1 MTGHRV
7 LALSAAKEPRNV
19 ITEQLPLVLSASL
32 LNPLKAPTGFNP
44 SPTHMHPLQNQT
56 SHCPP
61 RLGTTVF
68 ACLLLS
74 LVSAVFSTSMHAT
87 EPPSPRNIL
96 FIAVDDL
103 NDWVG
108 ALGGHP
114 QAVTPNMDK
123 LAQRGLLFT
132 NAHCTAPGCNASRT
146 SLLMGLRPSTTGI
159 YQNAHD
165 WRNTSLVDSAVHLP
179 KHFKNSGYETLG
191 AGKLFHAHT
200 FFDPKYLTGFSDST
214 AWDDYFPSLTQQMPA
229 EAMPEK
235 WPVNSNKKFYGGHFD
250 WSPLQI
256 KTSEM
261 ADAKVVAWAKQQLS
275 KKHERPLFLSVG
287 IYRPHVPWYAPQ
299 KYFDRFPLESIQ
311 LPKHLDQDIEDLPEA
326 AQKMTK
332 SEWHQWIVAND
343 QWKSAVQGYLASL
356 SFADDMVGELLNA
369 LDEGPLADNTTV
381 ILWGDHG
388 YHLGEK
394 QHWEKF
400 ALWENTTHV
409 PLIVV
414 SPEHTKPN
422 TKCDTPVSLLD
433 LYPTLIELCELQSPP
448 QKLEG
453 KSFVNLL
460 KNPTADSD
468 RVAITTQGQNNH
480 AVRSRHHRY
489 IQYADGTEELYDHK
503 NDPHEW
509 TNLATDKRYAE
520 VIKNLADSIPTVN
533 EAPLLPP
540 KKSDTN

>member
-1 MTGHRV
+1 MTSP
-7 LALSAAKEPRNV
+7 LANASYCQSKVTVTILAW
-19 ITEQLPLVLSASL
+19 TLPLLSFTTFSSNSEA
-32 LNPLKAPTGFNP
+32 NGPPLR
-44 SPTHMHPLQNQT
+44 Q
-56 SHCPP
+56 
-61 RLGTTVF
+61 
-68 ACLLLS
+68 
-74 LVSAVFSTSMHAT
+74 
-87 EPPSPRNIL
+87 NIL
-96 FIAVDDL
+96 FIAIDDL

-114 QAVTPNMDK
+114 QALTPNMDK
-123 LAQRGLLFT
+123 LAERGLLFT

-165 WRNTSLVDSAVHLP
+165 WRTTELVDTAVHLP
-179 KHFKNSGYETLG
+179 KHFKNSGYKTLG

-200 FFDPKYLTGFSDST
+200 FFDPKYLSGFSDAK

-229 EAMPEK
+229 EAVPEK
-235 WPVNSNKKFYGGHFD
+235 WPVNSSKKFYGGHFD

-261 ADAKVVAWAKQQLS
+261 ADAKVVSWAKQQLA
-275 KKHERPLFLSVG
+275 KQHEKPLFLSVG

-299 KYFDRFPLESIQ
+299 EYFDRFPLDSIQ
-311 LPKHLDQDIEDLPEA
+311 LPKHLANDVQDLPDA
-326 AQKMTK
+326 AQNLTK
-332 SEWHQWIVAND
+332 KEWHRWIVAN
-343 QWKSAVQGYLASL
+343 QEWKKAVQGYLASL
-356 SFADDMVGELLNA
+356 AFADDMVGELLTA

-414 SPEHTKPN
+414 SPGHTQSDS
-422 TKCDTPVSLLD
+422 KCDTAVSLLD
-433 LYPTLIELCELQSPP
+433 LYPTLIELCGLQSPP
-448 QKLEG
+448 QQLEG
-453 KSFVNLL
+453 NSFVKLL
-460 KNPTADSD
+460 HNPASERD

-480 AVRSRHHRY
+480 AVRSLTHRY
-489 IQYADGTEELYDHK
+489 IQYADGTEELYDHET
-503 NDPHEW
+503 DPHEW
-509 TNLATDKRYAE
+509 TNLAEDTRYSE
-520 VIKNLADSIPTVN
+520 IKKHLARFIPTVN
-533 EAPLLPP
+533 KAPLLPP

>member
-1 MTGHRV
+1 MTSQKIKSSRLTRGFV
-7 LALSAAKEPRNV
+7 STLLALLLMSLTSAP
-19 ITEQLPLVLSASL
+19 
-32 LNPLKAPTGFNP
+32 FP
-44 SPTHMHPLQNQT
+44 SRSDAADPK
-56 SHCPP
+56 SHQ
-61 RLGTTVF
+61 
-68 ACLLLS
+68 
-74 LVSAVFSTSMHAT
+74 
-87 EPPSPRNIL
+87 NIL

-114 QAVTPNMDK
+114 QAITPNMDK
-123 LAQRGLLFT
+123 LAERGLLFT

-165 WRNTSLVDSAVHLP
+165 WRTTTLVESATHLP
-179 KHFKNSGYETLG
+179 QHFRNQGYKTLG

-200 FFDPKYLTGFSDST
+200 FFDPKYLSGFSDAT

-229 EAMPEK
+229 EAVPAK
-235 WPVNSNKKFYGGHFD
+235 WPVNSSKKFYGGHFD

-256 KTSEM
+256 ETAEM
-261 ADAKVVAWAKQQLS
+261 ADAKVVAWAKEKLS
-275 KKHERPLFLSVG
+275 RTHEKPLFLSVG

-299 KYFDRFPLESIQ
+299 KYFDRFPLKSIQ
-311 LPKHLDQDIEDLPEA
+311 LPKHLDQDVTDLPEA
-326 AQKMTK
+326 ARKMTK
-332 SEWHQWIVAND
+332 SKWHEWIVDNK

-356 SFADDMVGELLNA
+356 SFADDMVGELLTA
-369 LDEGPLADNTTV
+369 LDNGPLAGNTMV

-400 ALWENTTHV
+400 ALWENTTRV
-409 PLIVV
+409 PLMVV
-414 SPEHTKPN
+414 APQHTNPK
-422 TKCDTPVSLLD
+422 TTCDTPVSLLD
-433 LYPTLIELCELQSPP
+433 LYPTLIDLCDLEPPP

-453 KSFVNLL
+453 NSFVDLL
-460 KNPTADSD
+460 KNPGMKSK
-468 RVAITTQGQNNH
+468 RVAITTQGMNNH
-480 AVRSRHHRY
+480 SVRSRQHRY

-509 TNLATDKRYAE
+509 TNLASEKEHTKTKKR
-520 VIKNLADSIPTVN
+520 LAKFIPTIN
-533 EAPLLPP
+533 KEPLLPP
-540 KKSDTN
+540 KTSDTN

>member
-1 MTGHRV
+1 MNPFANRNASQAPLTAV
-7 LALSAAKEPRNV
+7 KSKLPTPNPKLQPALIV
-19 ITEQLPLVLSASL
+19 
-32 LNPLKAPTGFNP
+32 
-44 SPTHMHPLQNQT
+44 
-56 SHCPP
+56 
-61 RLGTTVF
+61 
-68 ACLLLS
+68 LLLS
-74 LVSAVFSTSMHAT
+74 LTSIALSNDT
-87 EPPSPRNIL
+87 NAAETNAAETNAAEPTSPRNIL

-108 ALGGHP
+108 SLGGHP
-114 QAVTPNMDK
+114 QAITPHMDR
-123 LAQRGLLFT
+123 LAERGLLFT

-179 KHFKNSGYETLG
+179 QHFKNHGYETLG

-200 FFDPKYLTGFSDST
+200 FFDPKYLSGFSDPK

-229 EAMPEK
+229 EAVPAA
-235 WPVNSNKKFYGGHFD
+235 WPVNSSKDFYGGHFD

-256 KTSEM
+256 ETSEM
-261 ADAKVVAWAKQQLS
+261 ADAKVVAWAKQQLA
-275 KKHERPLFLSVG
+275 KKHDKPLFLSVG

-311 LPKHLDQDIEDLPEA
+311 LPKHLEQDVSDLPDA
-326 AQKMTK
+326 ARKLTK
-332 SEWHQWIVAND
+332 SQWHEWIVANK
-343 QWKSAVQGYLASL
+343 QWKKAVQGYLASL
-356 SFADDMVGELLNA
+356 SFADDMVGELLTA
-369 LDEGPLADNTTV
+369 LDQGPLAGNTTV

-400 ALWENTTHV
+400 ALWENTTRV
-409 PLIVV
+409 PLMVV
-414 SPEHTKPN
+414 APEHTTPS
-422 TKCDTPVSLLD
+422 TRCDIPVSLLD
-433 LYPTLIELCELQSPP
+433 LYPTLIELCGLEATP

-460 KNPTADSD
+460 KHPNTDSE

-480 AVRSRHHRY
+480 AVRSRKHRY
-489 IQYADGTEELYDHK
+489 IEYADGSQELYDHE

-509 TNLATDKRYAE
+509 TNLAADQRYNEIKKR
-520 VIKNLADSIPTVN
+520 LAGFIPTAN
-533 EAPLLPP
+533 AEPLLPP
-540 KKSDTN
+540 KTSDTN

>member
-1 MTGHRV
+1 
-7 LALSAAKEPRNV
+7 
-19 ITEQLPLVLSASL
+19 
-32 LNPLKAPTGFNP
+32 
-44 SPTHMHPLQNQT
+44 
-56 SHCPP
+56 
-61 RLGTTVF
+61 
-68 ACLLLS
+68 
-74 LVSAVFSTSMHAT
+74 
-87 EPPSPRNIL
+87 
-96 FIAVDDL
+96 
-103 NDWVG
+103 
-108 ALGGHP
+108 
-114 QAVTPNMDK
+114 
-123 LAQRGLLFT
+123 
-132 NAHCTAPGCNASRT
+132 
-146 SLLMGLRPSTTGI
+146 
-159 YQNAHD
+159 
-165 WRNTSLVDSAVHLP
+165 
-179 KHFKNSGYETLG
+179 
-191 AGKLFHAHT
+191 
-200 FFDPKYLTGFSDST
+200 
-214 AWDDYFPSLTQQMPA
+214 
-229 EAMPEK
+229 
-235 WPVNSNKKFYGGHFD
+235 
-250 WSPLQI
+250 
-256 KTSEM
+256 
-261 ADAKVVAWAKQQLS
+261 
-275 KKHERPLFLSVG
+275 PLFLSVG

-299 KYFDRFPLESIQ
+299 KYFDRFPLDSIQ

-480 AVRSRHHRY
+480 AVRSRQHRY
-489 IQYADGTEELYDHK
+489 IQ
-503 NDPHEW
+503 
-509 TNLATDKRYAE
+509 
-520 VIKNLADSIPTVN
+520 
-533 EAPLLPP
+533 
-540 KKSDTN
+540 